1 MIINLRVWLKIPDA
15 EAATVKNTLLR
26 RMGYQGIV
34 RDVKRERL
42 LSIEAED
49 VSDTDSLIKQLT
61 RELVNENKENFAV
74 SVDSLELSNGY
85 VPVKVS
91 LWIEDGEA
99 ISIRDRLVKRLCLRM
114 IRSVQRANI
123 WKLYITGDD
132 PEAVARKIAEEL
144 LVNPNKDRY
153 EISELPRP

>member
-42 LSIEAED
+42 LSIEADD
-49 VSDTDSLIKQLT
+49 VSDPDSLIKQLT
-61 RELVNENKENFAV
+61 RELVNENKESFAV
-74 SVDSLELSNGY
+74 SVNSLDLSNGF

-99 ISIRDRLVKRLCLRM
+99 VSIRDRLVKRLGLKM
-114 IRSVQRANI
+114 IRAVQRANI
-123 WKLYITGDD
+123 WKLYIDGDD
-132 PEAVARKIAEEL
+132 PESVARRIAEEL

-153 EISELPRP
+153 EIIKLN

>member
-34 RDVKRERL
+34 RDVRRERL
-42 LSIEAED
+42 LCIEADD
-49 VSDTDSLIKQLT
+49 VSDPDSLIKQLT
-61 RELVNENKENFAV
+61 RELVNENKESFAV
-74 SVDSLELSNGY
+74 SVNSLELSNGC

-99 ISIRDRLVKRLCLRM
+99 ISIKDRLVKRLGLKM

-123 WKLYITGDD
+123 WKLYIDGDD
-132 PEAVARKIAEEL
+132 PESVARRIAEEL
-144 LVNPNKDRY
+144 LVNPNKDKY
-153 EISELPRP
+153 EIIKLN

>member
-15 EAATVKNTLLR
+15 EAATVKNTLVR
-26 RMGYQGIV
+26 RMGYHGIV
-34 RDVKRERL
+34 RDVRRERL
-42 LSIEAED
+42 LSIEADD
-49 VSDTDSLIKQLT
+49 VSDPDSLIKQLT
-61 RELVNENKENFAV
+61 RELVNENKESFAV
-74 SVDSLELSNGY
+74 SVDSLELSNGH

-99 ISIRDRLVKRLCLRM
+99 ISIRDRLVKRLGLKM

-123 WKLYITGDD
+123 WKLYIDGDD
-132 PEAVARKIAEEL
+132 PEAVARRIAEEL

-153 EISELPRP
+153 EIIKLN